1 MSDRRIYR
9 VAFSNQGKVF
19 EIFASGVS
27 QGNLFGFIE
36 VEEILFG
43 EKSAVV
49 VDPSEEALKHEFDG
63 VKRTYIPMHSILR
76 IDEVEK
82 QGVARVRKSED
93 DSNIVT
99 PFPVPVTPDSPHK

>member
-1 MSDRRIYR
+1 MSERRIYR
-9 VAFSNQGKVF
+9 VAFHNQGKVF
-19 EIFASGVS
+19 EIFAAGVS

-43 EKSAVV
+43 EKSAVL

-63 VKRTYIPMHSILR
+63 VKRSYIPMHSILR

-82 QGVARVRKSED
+82 QGTARITKSEQ
-93 DSNIVT
+93 DSGTVT
-99 PFPVPVTPDSPHK
+99 PFPMPVMPEATRE